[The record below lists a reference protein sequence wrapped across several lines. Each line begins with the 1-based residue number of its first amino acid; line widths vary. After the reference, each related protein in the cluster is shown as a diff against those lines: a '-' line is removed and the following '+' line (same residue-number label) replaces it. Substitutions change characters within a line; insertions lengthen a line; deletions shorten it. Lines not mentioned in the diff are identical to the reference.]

1 MDGQIKMLQFIKKIY
16 VCRAVAAIPEGLP
29 IVVTVTLAFGVM
41 RMSSKNAVIKRL
53 PTVEALG
60 CVDFV
65 CSDKTGTLTS
75 NEMKVF
81 LTRTGYEIVADA
93 HHSDDEQRHPVDVS
107 DAKALGEIGM
117 VCNNAETSDSNG
129 SSGLATEK
137 ALLLLADQYGI
148 LSDRGGLERVQ
159 EIPFSSER
167 KFMAVRCRD
176 LTSNLTYYVKGAPEE
191 VLGRCKSV
199 LIRGI
204 AEPLTQD
211 SISAASKAAEKMGSL
226 GLRVLA
232 MARGEVMDELVFVGL
247 VGLHDPPRP
256 HVQDSIRLLKSSKVS
271 ICMVT
276 GDGKETAVAIAS
288 MLGLNEDGKV
298 VLSGADVDRLSE
310 RELVEVA
317 EKVCCY
323 YRTNPSH
330 KLRIVK
336 ALQSRGHVVGM
347 TGDGVN
353 DAVAIRKADVGISMG
368 IAGTD
373 VCKEAAD
380 MVSNIISTGLVIM
393 G

>member
-1 MDGQIKMLQFIKKIY
+1 
-16 VCRAVAAIPEGLP
+16 
-29 IVVTVTLAFGVM
+29 VVTVTLAFGVM
-41 RMSSKNAVIKRL
+41 RMASKNAVIKRL

-60 CVDFV
+60 CVDFI

-75 NEMKVF
+75 NEMKVYM
-81 LTRTGYEIVADA
+81 TRTGYEIIADI
-93 HHSDDEQRHPVDVS
+93 HHAENEPRDLNDTG
-107 DAKALGEIGM
+107 DARSLAEVGM
-117 VCNNAETSDSNG
+117 VCNNAETTEGNG
-129 SSGLATEK
+129 SSGTATEK
-137 ALLLLADQYGI
+137 ALLALAEQFGM
-148 LSDRGGLERVQ
+148 LSDRESLERVQ

-167 KFMAVRCRD
+167 KFMGVRCRD

-191 VLGRCKSV
+191 VLSRCKFV
-199 LIRGI
+199 QVHGN
-204 AEPLTQD
+204 ADPLTQD
-211 SISAASKAAEKMGSL
+211 MIMAVTKAAEKMGSL

-232 MARGEVMDELVFVGL
+232 MARGDLMEELIFVGL

-256 HVQDSIRLLKSSKVS
+256 HVHESIQVLKSSKVNV
-271 ICMVT
+271 CMVT
-276 GDGKETAVAIAS
+276 GDGKETALAIAA
-288 MLGLNEDGKV
+288 MLGLTGDNKV
-298 VLSGADVDRLSE
+298 ILSGSEVDRLNE
-310 RELVEVA
+310 RELVDVA

-353 DAVAIRKADVGISMG
+353 DAVAIRKADVGICMG

-380 MVSNIISTGLVIM
+380 MVS
-393 G
+393 

>member
-1 MDGQIKMLQFIKKIY
+1 M
-16 VCRAVAAIPEGLP
+16 
-29 IVVTVTLAFGVM
+29 TVTLAFGVM
-41 RMSSKNAVIKRL
+41 RMASKNAVIKRL

-75 NEMKVF
+75 NEMKVY
-81 LTRTGYEIVADA
+81 LTRTGHEIITDQ
-93 HHSDDEQRHPVDVS
+93 HHSEEEQRHPVDGS
-107 DAKALGEIGM
+107 DARAIAETGM
-117 VCNNAETSDSNG
+117 VCNNAESTDSNG
-129 SSGLATEK
+129 STGTATEK
-137 ALLLLADQYGI
+137 ALLQLADQYG
-148 LSDRGGLERVQ
+148 LLQDRGSLERVQ

-191 VLGRCKSV
+191 VLSRCKWA
-199 LIRGI
+199 LIHGEV
-204 AEPLTQD
+204 EPLTQD
-211 SISAASKAAEKMGSL
+211 KLLAAVKAAEKMGSL

-232 MARGEVMDELVFVGL
+232 MARGEIMEELVFVGL
-247 VGLHDPPRP
+247 VGLYDPPRP

-271 ICMVT
+271 VCMVT

-288 MLGLNEDGKV
+288 MLGLNDDGKV

-353 DAVAIRKADVGISMG
+353 DAVAIRKADVGRSMG

-380 MVSNIISTGLVIM
+380 MVSF
-393 G
+393 

>member
-1 MDGQIKMLQFIKKIY
+1 M
-16 VCRAVAAIPEGLP
+16 
-29 IVVTVTLAFGVM
+29 
-41 RMSSKNAVIKRL
+41 
-53 PTVEALG
+53 
-60 CVDFV
+60 
-65 CSDKTGTLTS
+65 
-75 NEMKVF
+75 
-81 LTRTGYEIVADA
+81 
-93 HHSDDEQRHPVDVS
+93 
-107 DAKALGEIGM
+107 
-117 VCNNAETSDSNG
+117 
-129 SSGLATEK
+129 
-137 ALLLLADQYGI
+137 
-148 LSDRGGLERVQ
+148 Q

-211 SISAASKAAEKMGSL
+211 TISAASKAAEKMGSL

-317 EKVCCY
+317 EKVE
-323 YRTNPSH
+323 
-330 KLRIVK
+330 
-336 ALQSRGHVVGM
+336 Q
-347 TGDGVN
+347 GD
-353 DAVAIRKADVGISMG
+353 
-368 IAGTD
+368 TD
-373 VCKEAAD
+373 VQSLYNEKTHLKD
-380 MVSNIISTGLVIM
+380 RHYY
-393 G
+393 